1 MYFQVTPSITKKQ
14 IQLFTCG
21 CAQLFVKS
29 SWSWLIWENF
39 HPRSLTLEIAMFK
52 GSYLFQTIILRI
64 HVSFREC
71 NRFWVS
77 AKHLKSCLICVCTLH
92 RFSCF
97 KYWKGWWSWCRAL
110 GKLNWKAFSKKKKQT
125 RLFNFQ
131 QHSFKQLLVT
141 FKVHIVRVFFLI
153 SQKTTPRENPFLR
166 THLDPQAPLSLN
178 FYRTFMSQF
187 EWLDLFRLC
196 F

>member
-110 GKLNWKAFSKKKKQT
+110 GKLNWKAFSKKKKANSPFQFPT
-125 RLFNFQ
+125 TLFQAAFGYLQ
-131 QHSFKQLLVT
+131 GSHCSCV
-141 FKVHIVRVFFLI
+141 FLI
-153 SQKTTPRENPFLR
+153 SQETTPRENPFLR